1 MPHVLASL
9 AYARHCFRK
18 RPFESK
24 EAALTERSE
33 DFDTY
38 RCRYCGKW
46 HRTSKPHLKQRLI
59 AQKKRERT
67 KVRVKA
73 LRKRA
78 IIKEFYEH

>member
-1 MPHVLASL
+1 MPHVLENL
-9 AYARHCFRK
+9 AYARACLRK

-24 EAALTERSE
+24 EAALAERSE

-59 AQKKRERT
+59 AQKKRERA
-67 KVRVKA
+67 KVRIKA

-78 IIKEFYEH
+78 IIKQFYEH

>member
-1 MPHVLASL
+1 MPHVLENL
-9 AYARHCFRK
+9 AYARHCLRK

-24 EAALTERSE
+24 EAALAERSE

-59 AQKKRERT
+59 AQKKRERA

-78 IIKEFYEH
+78 IIKQFYEH